1 MSEPR
6 RIFVAAFEPADTIFV
21 DGADPI
27 ALKIDE
33 ATRRLDRM
41 REEDERVRLAALADI
56 ERAKATRR
64 ARAARRFKRALK
76 IFRRS

>member
-6 RIFVAAFEPADTIFV
+6 RIFVASFEPASEMYV
-21 DGADPI
+21 DGVDPI

-41 REEDERVRLAALADI
+41 READEQAARAALADI
-56 ERAKATRR
+56 ERAKDTKR
-64 ARAARRFKRALK
+64 ARAMRRLTRALK
-76 IFRRS
+76 LFRRS